1 MLAQLAVSGLVIGSL
16 YALMALGM
24 TVLYRATTVVN
35 FGHGEF
41 FMLGAFAVYVTKHVL
56 GWPYAAAI
64 AFSFVLL
71 FLIGMLIE
79 RGLMRPL
86 QNAPHLSLAMMT
98 VALSFLFKGVT
109 RFFYGRDVSPLPPL
123 IDGEPID
130 IGLWDFGRPDSGP
143 SDSGV
148 SILGSAVLFP
158 QDVLVVAAS
167 LAAVLILFVF
177 FQHTRLGK
185 VIQAASQT
193 PRGAALVGVN
203 VPALHSMM
211 WGVAAAMGA
220 LAGLLIAPS
229 TLVYPDMGEHMLI
242 RAFAAMTLGGFGS
255 LIGAV
260 IGGFALGV
268 IENLMGGY
276 VSSSLVDVA
285 AYLVIIVVLLL
296 RPSGLFGEWRPGGV

>member
-1 MLAQLAVSGLVIGSL
+1 MLAQLVVSGLAVGSV

-41 FMLGAFAVYVTKHVL
+41 FMLGAFAVYVTKHLL

-64 AFSFVLL
+64 IFSFVLL
-71 FLIGMLIE
+71 FLIGVLIE

-98 VALSFLFKGVT
+98 VALSFLLKGVT

-123 IDGEPID
+123 IEGEPID
-130 IGLWDFGRPDSGP
+130 FGP
-143 SDSGV
+143 
-148 SILGSAVLFP
+148 AVLFP
-158 QDVLVVAAS
+158 QDVLVVSTS
-167 LAAVLILFVF
+167 LAAVVVFFVF
-177 FQHTRLGK
+177 FQRTRLGK

-193 PRGAALVGVN
+193 PRGAALVGIN
-203 VPALHSMM
+203 VPAFHSAM
-211 WGVAAAMGA
+211 WGVAAALGA

-229 TLVYPDMGEHMLI
+229 TLVYPDMGAYMLI

-255 LIGAV
+255 LGGAV
-260 IGGFALGV
+260 AGGLALGV

-276 VSSSLVDVA
+276 ISSSLVDIA
-285 AYLVIIVVLLL
+285 AYLVIIFVLLL
-296 RPSGLFGEWRPGGV
+296 RPSGLFGEWSPGRV